1 MKRAARCALRWL
13 IVALAVA
20 TGGAWCTAGAETLT
34 EAWQLALA
42 RDKALAAA
50 ESDVQGAQA
59 AERAARGA
67 RWPSLDANAT
77 YARLNASPTLDV
89 TTPEG
94 ATLRSGPIFKGDQI
108 VSGSVQMKL
117 PLYAGG
123 QISAGI
129 DAAQRNLVGVSAEE
143 QSARS
148 LLKLDVAEAYVGVLR
163 ARRALQAA
171 SASVESLAAHA
182 ADVQHMVERELVPK
196 SDLLAARV
204 ALANAEQDKVRTANS
219 VEIAQAAYNRRLGEP
234 LERSPQLDEQIPA
247 DVLLKAIPVDAL
259 IGRALTSRNEIPAQA
274 ARADALAS
282 QARVESGK
290 VLPQLALIGGYT
302 HFDNQILDRQ
312 DFSAIGV
319 GFTWNLFDGGQARN
333 RAAALRNASRA
344 AENRLEDLR
353 SRIELQVRQAW
364 LDVQAA
370 QARAKATGEAVAQA
384 EENLR
389 SSRELY
395 GAGLATNTQV
405 LNAVTLQVDAINN
418 RDNAALDESLSLLRL
433 EYAVGA
439 L

>member
-20 TGGAWCTAGAETLT
+20 TGGTWCTSAAETLA
-34 EAWQLALA
+34 EAWQLAVA

-67 RWPSLDANAT
+67 RWPSLDASAT

-89 TTPEG
+89 TTTEG
-94 ATLRSGPIFKGDQI
+94 STFRSGPIFKGDQI
-108 VSGSVQMKL
+108 ISGSVQMKL
-117 PLYAGG
+117 PLYTGG

-129 DAAQRNLVGVSAEE
+129 DAAQRNLVGASAEE

-163 ARRALQAA
+163 ARRGLQAA
-171 SASVESLAAHA
+171 SATVESLAAHA
-182 ADVQHMVERELVPK
+182 ADVQHMVERDLTPK

-259 IGRALTSRNEIPAQA
+259 IGRALSSRNEIPAQA

-290 VLPQLALIGGYT
+290 ALPQLALIGGYT

-333 RAAALRNASRA
+333 RAAALRKASRA

-370 QARAKATGEAVAQA
+370 QARVKATGEAVAQA

>member
-20 TGGAWCTAGAETLT
+20 TGGTWCTAGAETLA

-67 RWPSLDANAT
+67 RWLSLDASAT

-94 ATLRSGPIFKGDQI
+94 STLRSGPIFKGDQI
-108 VSGSVQMKL
+108 VSGSVQVKL

-129 DAAQRNLVGVSAEE
+129 DAAQRNLVGASAEE

-148 LLKLDVAEAYVGVLR
+148 LLKLDVAEAYVSVLR
-163 ARRALQAA
+163 ARRAVQATG
-171 SASVESLAAHA
+171 ASVESLAAHA

-302 HFDNQILDRQ
+302 HFDNQILDRE

-418 RDNAALDESLSLLRL
+418 RDNANLDESLSLLRL